1 MYEKVIHNTEELNT
15 MAVHLRMAQNFPELR
30 LLAAERLVPEQDVED
45 FISGKRFL
53 LAEIPMSEKNYA
65 SAAEKLREEMWL
77 LKDQLFTDL
86 VAQYLIERAKEDI
99 LFGFRV
105 LKKHKSLQKCM
116 DYIMKQAYQI
126 AEKEREKKF
135 GKKQNPKGR
144 TGNQNQSFGLGIA
157 ETKVYQWAEEYY
169 ALEDEVKEAK
179 EQAKERKKR
188 LNALKRKEDRRK
200 NAESD
205 KKAVSDAS
213 QKTKEP
219 AEQAAG
225 KKQTAEQ
232 KQSAEQ
238 SQTAGKRHPT
248 EQKRA
253 AQKNQAAEQNQLEEQ
268 KQMAGKNQATEQK
281 QTAEQKEI
289 PETPVMEKEPT
300 GEPEADLYGRQI
312 TVFDLL
318 AGPDAASKGGKE

>member
-1 MYEKVIHNTEELNT
+1 MYEKVIHNTEELNA
-15 MAVHLRMAQNFPELR
+15 MAVHLRMAHNFPELR
-30 LLAAERLVPEQDVED
+30 LLAAEWLVPEQDLED

-53 LAEIPMSEKNYA
+53 FAEIPMSEKNYT
-65 SAAEKLREEMWL
+65 SAAEKLREEMWH

-86 VAQYLIERAKEDI
+86 VAQYLIQRAKEDI

-105 LKKHKSLQKCM
+105 LKKQKSLQKCM
-116 DYIMKQAYQI
+116 DYIMKQAYQM

-135 GKKQNPKGR
+135 GKKQDPKGR
-144 TGNQNQSFGLGIA
+144 TGSQNQAFGLGIA

-188 LNALKRKEDRRK
+188 LNALKRKEEHRK
-200 NAESD
+200 NAESP
-205 KKAVSDAS
+205 KKAAKDTA
-213 QKTKEP
+213 QKTKAA

-232 KQSAEQ
+232 
-238 SQTAGKRHPT
+238 SQTAGKKHPT

-253 AQKNQAAEQNQLEEQ
+253 AQKMQAAEQKQSEEQ
-268 KQMAGKNQATEQK
+268 KQTAGKNQAAEQK

-300 GEPEADLYGRQI
+300 GEPEADLEGRQI

-318 AGPDAASKGGKE
+318 AGPDAASKGGTE

>member
-1 MYEKVIHNTEELNT
+1 MYEKVIHNTEELNA
-15 MAVHLRMAQNFPELR
+15 MAVHLRMAHNFPELR
-30 LLAAERLVPEQDVED
+30 LLAAEWLVPEQDLED

-65 SAAEKLREEMWL
+65 SAAEKLREEMWH

-86 VAQYLIERAKEDI
+86 VAQYLIGRAKEDI

-105 LKKHKSLQKCM
+105 LKKQKSLQKCM
-116 DYIMKQAYQI
+116 DYIMKQAYQM

-135 GKKQNPKGR
+135 GKKQDPKGR
-144 TGNQNQSFGLGIA
+144 TGSQNQAFGLGIA

-188 LNALKRKEDRRK
+188 LNALKRKEEHRK
-200 NAESD
+200 NAESP
-205 KKAVSDAS
+205 KKAAKDTA
-213 QKTKEP
+213 QKTKAA

-232 KQSAEQ
+232 
-238 SQTAGKRHPT
+238 SQTAGKKHPT

-253 AQKNQAAEQNQLEEQ
+253 AQKMQAAEQKQSEEQ
-268 KQMAGKNQATEQK
+268 KQTAGKNQAAEQK

-318 AGPDAASKGGKE
+318 AGSDAALEGGKE

>member
-1 MYEKVIHNTEELNT
+1 MYEKVIHNTEELNA
-15 MAVHLRMAQNFPELR
+15 MAVHLRMAHNFSELR
-30 LLAAERLVPEQDVED
+30 LLAAEWLVPEQDLED

-53 LAEIPMSEKNYA
+53 LAEIPMSERNYV
-65 SAAEKLREEMWL
+65 SAAEKLREEMWH

-86 VAQYLIERAKEDI
+86 VAQYLIGRAKEDI

-105 LKKHKSLQKCM
+105 LKKQKSLQKCM
-116 DYIMKQAYQI
+116 DYIMKQAYQM

-135 GKKQNPKGR
+135 GKKQDPKGR
-144 TGNQNQSFGLGIA
+144 TGNQNQAFGLGIA

-179 EQAKERKKR
+179 EQVKERK
-188 LNALKRKEDRRK
+188 
-200 NAESD
+200 
-205 KKAVSDAS
+205 
-213 QKTKEP
+213 
-219 AEQAAG
+219 QAAG

-232 KQSAEQ
+232 
-238 SQTAGKRHPT
+238 SQTAGKKHPT

-253 AQKNQAAEQNQLEEQ
+253 AQKMQAAEQKQSEEQ
-268 KQMAGKNQATEQK
+268 KQTAGKNQAAEQK

-318 AGPDAASKGGKE
+318 AGSDAALEGGKE

>member
-1 MYEKVIHNTEELNT
+1 MYEKVIHNTEELNA

-30 LLAAERLVPEQDVED
+30 LLAAERLVPEQDLED

-53 LAEIPMSEKNYA
+53 LAEIPMSEKNYT
-65 SAAEKLREEMWL
+65 SAAEKLREEMWH

-86 VAQYLIERAKEDI
+86 VAQYLIQRAKEDI

-105 LKKHKSLQKCM
+105 LKKQKSLQKCM
-116 DYIMKQAYQI
+116 DYIMKQAYQM

-135 GKKQNPKGR
+135 GKKQDPKGR
-144 TGNQNQSFGLGIA
+144 TGNQNQAFGLGIA

-188 LNALKRKEDRRK
+188 LNALKRKEEHRK
-200 NAESD
+200 NAESP
-205 KKAVSDAS
+205 KKAAKDTA
-213 QKTKEP
+213 QKTKAA
-219 AEQAAG
+219 AEQA
-225 KKQTAEQ
+225 
-232 KQSAEQ
+232 
-238 SQTAGKRHPT
+238 AGKRHPT
-248 EQKRA
+248 EKKRA
-253 AQKNQAAEQNQLEEQ
+253 AQKNQAAEQKQLEEQ
-268 KQMAGKNQATEQK
+268 KQMAGKNQAAEQK

-289 PETPVMEKEPT
+289 PEALAKEEEHAR
-300 GEPEADLYGRQI
+300 EPGADLEGRQI

-318 AGPDAASKGGKE
+318 AGPDAASKGGTE

>member
-1 MYEKVIHNTEELNT
+1 MYEKVIHNTEELNA
-15 MAVHLRMAQNFPELR
+15 MAVHLRMAHNFPELR
-30 LLAAERLVPEQDVED
+30 LLAAEWLVPEQDLED

-53 LAEIPMSEKNYA
+53 LAEIPMSERNYV
-65 SAAEKLREEMWL
+65 SAAEKLREEMWH

-86 VAQYLIERAKEDI
+86 VAQYLIGMAKEDI

-105 LKKHKSLQKCM
+105 LKKQKSLQKCM
-116 DYIMKQAYQI
+116 GYIMKQAYQM
-126 AEKEREKKF
+126 AEKEREKKL
-135 GKKQNPKGR
+135 GKKQEPKGR
-144 TGNQNQSFGLGIA
+144 TGNQNQAFGLGIA

-179 EQAKERKKR
+179 EQVKERK
-188 LNALKRKEDRRK
+188 
-200 NAESD
+200 
-205 KKAVSDAS
+205 
-213 QKTKEP
+213 
-219 AEQAAG
+219 QAAG

-232 KQSAEQ
+232 
-238 SQTAGKRHPT
+238 SQTAGKKHPT

-253 AQKNQAAEQNQLEEQ
+253 AQKMQAAEQKQSEEQ
-268 KQMAGKNQATEQK
+268 KQTAGKNQAAEQK

-318 AGPDAASKGGKE
+318 AGSDADPEGGKE

>member
-1 MYEKVIHNTEELNT
+1 MYEKVIHNTEELNA
-15 MAVHLRMAQNFPELR
+15 MAVHLRMAHNFPELR
-30 LLAAERLVPEQDVED
+30 LLAAEWLVPEQDLED

-53 LAEIPMSEKNYA
+53 FAEIPMSEKNYT
-65 SAAEKLREEMWL
+65 SAAEKLREEMWH

-86 VAQYLIERAKEDI
+86 VAQYLIQRAKEDI

-105 LKKHKSLQKCM
+105 LKKQKSLQKCM
-116 DYIMKQAYQI
+116 DYIMKQAYQM

-135 GKKQNPKGR
+135 GKKQDPKGR
-144 TGNQNQSFGLGIA
+144 TGNQNQAFSLGIA

-188 LNALKRKEDRRK
+188 LNALKRKEEHRK
-200 NAESD
+200 NAESP
-205 KKAVSDAS
+205 KKAAKDTA
-213 QKTKEP
+213 QKTKAA

-232 KQSAEQ
+232 
-238 SQTAGKRHPT
+238 SQTAGKKHPT

-253 AQKNQAAEQNQLEEQ
+253 AQKMQAAEQKQSEEQ
-268 KQMAGKNQATEQK
+268 KQTAGKNQAAEQK

>member
-1 MYEKVIHNTEELNT
+1 MYEKVIHNTEELNA
-15 MAVHLRMAQNFPELR
+15 MAAHLRMAQNFPELR

-53 LAEIPMSEKNYA
+53 LAEVPISEKKYA
-65 SAAEKLREEMWL
+65 SAAEKLREEMWH

-86 VAQYLIERAKEDI
+86 VAQYLIQRAKEDI

-105 LKKHKSLQKCM
+105 LKKQKSLQKCM
-116 DYIMKQAYQI
+116 DYIMKQAYQM

-135 GKKQNPKGR
+135 GKKQDPKGR
-144 TGNQNQSFGLGIA
+144 TGNQSQAFGLGIA

-188 LNALKRKEDRRK
+188 LNALKRKEERRK
-200 NAESD
+200 NAESP
-205 KKAVSDAS
+205 KKAVPDAS
-213 QKTKEP
+213 RKTKDS

-225 KKQTAEQ
+225 KNHTAEQ
-232 KQSAEQ
+232 KQSEERRQAAGKKQSEEQ
-238 SQTAGKRHPT
+238 KQTA
-248 EQKRA
+248 E
-253 AQKNQAAEQNQLEEQ
+253 KNQAAEQEQ
-268 KQMAGKNQATEQK
+268 A
-281 QTAEQKEI
+281 AEQKEI
-289 PETPVMEKEPT
+289 LETPVMEEEHA
-300 GEPEADLYGRQI
+300 GEPADDLEGRQI

-318 AGPDAASKGGKE
+318 SGPDADSEGGKE

>member
-1 MYEKVIHNTEELNT
+1 MYEKVIHNTEELNA
-15 MAVHLRMAQNFPELR
+15 MAAHLRMAQNFPELR

-53 LAEIPMSEKNYA
+53 LAEIPMSEKKYT
-65 SAAEKLREEMWL
+65 SAAEKLREEMWH

-86 VAQYLIERAKEDI
+86 VAQYLIQRAKEDI

-105 LKKHKSLQKCM
+105 LKKQKTLQKCM
-116 DYIMKQAYQI
+116 DYIMKQAYQM

-135 GKKQNPKGR
+135 GKKQDPKGR
-144 TGNQNQSFGLGIA
+144 TGNQNQAFSLGIA

-188 LNALKRKEDRRK
+188 LNALKRKEEHRK
-200 NAESD
+200 NAESP
-205 KKAVSDAS
+205 KKAAKDTA
-213 QKTKEP
+213 QKTK
-219 AEQAAG
+219 
-225 KKQTAEQ
+225 QT
-232 KQSAEQ
+232 AEQ
-238 SQTAGKRHPT
+238 SQTAGKKHPT

-253 AQKNQAAEQNQLEEQ
+253 AQKMQAAEQKQSEEQ
-268 KQMAGKNQATEQK
+268 KQTAGKNQAAEQK

-289 PETPVMEKEPT
+289 PDTLAKEEEHA
-300 GEPEADLYGRQI
+300 GEPEADLEGRQI

-318 AGPDAASKGGKE
+318 AGPDAASKGGTE

>member
-1 MYEKVIHNTEELNT
+1 MYEKVIHNTEELNA
-15 MAVHLRMAQNFPELR
+15 MAVHLRMAQNFSELR

-65 SAAEKLREEMWL
+65 SAAEKLREEMWH

-86 VAQYLIERAKEDI
+86 VAQYLIEKAKEDI

-105 LKKHKSLQKCM
+105 LKKQKSLQKCM
-116 DYIMKQAYQI
+116 DYIMKQAFQI

-135 GKKQNPKGR
+135 GKKQDPKGR

-169 ALEDEVKEAK
+169 ALEDEVKAAK
-179 EQAKERKKR
+179 EQAAERKKR
-188 LNALKRKEDRRK
+188 LNALKRKEERRK
-200 NAESD
+200 NAESP
-205 KKAVSDAS
+205 KKAASDAS
-213 QKTKEP
+213 KKTKEL
-219 AEQAAG
+219 AEQATE
-225 KKQTAEQ
+225 KKQT
-232 KQSAEQ
+232 
-238 SQTAGKRHPT
+238 
-248 EQKRA
+248 
-253 AQKNQAAEQNQLEEQ
+253 EEQ
-268 KQMAGKNQATEQK
+268 KQMAGKNQAAEQK

-289 PETPVMEKEPT
+289 PDTLAKEEEHA
-300 GEPEADLYGRQI
+300 GEPEADLEVRQI

-318 AGPDAASKGGKE
+318 SGSDADSKGGKE

>member
-1 MYEKVIHNTEELNT
+1 MYEKIIHNTEELNA
-15 MAVHLRMAQNFPELR
+15 MAVHLRIAQNFTELR

-65 SAAEKLREEMWL
+65 SAAEKLREEMWH

-99 LFGFRV
+99 LFGSRV
-105 LKKHKSLQKCM
+105 LKKQKSLQKCM
-116 DYIMKQAYQI
+116 GYIMKQAYQM

-135 GKKQNPKGR
+135 GKKQDPKGR

-179 EQAKERKKR
+179 EQAAERKKR
-188 LNALKRKEDRRK
+188 LNALKRKEERRK
-200 NAESD
+200 NAESP
-205 KKAVSDAS
+205 KKAASDAS
-213 QKTKEP
+213 KKTKEL
-219 AEQAAG
+219 AEQATE
-225 KKQTAEQ
+225 KKQT
-232 KQSAEQ
+232 
-238 SQTAGKRHPT
+238 
-248 EQKRA
+248 
-253 AQKNQAAEQNQLEEQ
+253 EEQ
-268 KQMAGKNQATEQK
+268 KQMAGKNQAAEQK

-289 PETPVMEKEPT
+289 PDTLAKEEEHA
-300 GEPEADLYGRQI
+300 GEPEADLEVRQI

-318 AGPDAASKGGKE
+318 SGSDADSKGGKE

>member
-1 MYEKVIHNTEELNT
+1 MFENVIHNTEELKA
-15 MAVHLRMAQNFPELR
+15 MSVHLWMAHNFPELR
-30 LLAAERLVPEQDVED
+30 LLAAEWLVPEQDLED

-53 LAEIPMSEKNYA
+53 LAEIPMSERNYV
-65 SAAEKLREEMWL
+65 SAAEKLREEMWH

-86 VAQYLIERAKEDI
+86 VAQYLIQRAKEDI

-105 LKKHKSLQKCM
+105 LKKQKSLQKCM
-116 DYIMKQAYQI
+116 DYIMKQAYQM

-135 GKKQNPKGR
+135 GKKQDPKGR
-144 TGNQNQSFGLGIA
+144 MGNQNQSFGLGIA
-157 ETKVYQWAEEYY
+157 ETKIYQWAEEYY
-169 ALEDEVKEAK
+169 ALEDEAKEAK

-188 LNALKRKEDRRK
+188 LNALKRKEEHRK
-200 NAESD
+200 NAESP
-205 KKAVSDAS
+205 KKAAKDTA
-213 QKTKEP
+213 QKTKEA

-232 KQSAEQ
+232 
-238 SQTAGKRHPT
+238 SQTAGKKQPT
-248 EQKRA
+248 KQKRE
-253 AQKNQAAEQNQLEEQ
+253 AQKKAAEQNQSEEQ
-268 KQMAGKNQATEQK
+268 KQMAGKNQAVEQK

-318 AGPDAASKGGKE
+318 AGSDAASEGGKE

>member
-1 MYEKVIHNTEELNT
+1 MFKRQEDLEMYEKVIHNTEELNA

-65 SAAEKLREEMWL
+65 SAAEKLREEMWH

-105 LKKHKSLQKCM
+105 LKKQKTLQKCM
-116 DYIMKQAYQI
+116 DYIMKQAYQM

-144 TGNQNQSFGLGIA
+144 TGNQNQAFGLGIA

-188 LNALKRKEDRRK
+188 INALKRKEERGK
-200 NAESD
+200 NAESP
-205 KKAVSDAS
+205 KKAASDAS
-213 QKTKEP
+213 KKTKEP

-225 KKQTAEQ
+225 K
-232 KQSAEQ
+232 
-238 SQTAGKRHPT
+238 
-248 EQKRA
+248 
-253 AQKNQAAEQNQLEEQ
+253 NQAA
-268 KQMAGKNQATEQK
+268 EQK

-289 PETPVMEKEPT
+289 PDTLAKEEEHA
-300 GEPEADLYGRQI
+300 GEPEADLEVRQI

-318 AGPDAASKGGKE
+318 AGSDATSKGGKE

>member
-1 MYEKVIHNTEELNT
+1 MYEKVIHNTEELNA

-65 SAAEKLREEMWL
+65 SAAEKLREEMWH

-86 VAQYLIERAKEDI
+86 VAQYLIGRAKEDI

-116 DYIMKQAYQI
+116 DYIMKQAYQM
-126 AEKEREKKF
+126 AEKEREKKI
-135 GKKQNPKGR
+135 GKKQDQKSR
-144 TGNQNQSFGLGIA
+144 TGNQNQAFGLGIA

-188 LNALKRKEDRRK
+188 LNALKRKEDRGK

-219 AEQAAG
+219 
-225 KKQTAEQ
+225 
-232 KQSAEQ
+232 
-238 SQTAGKRHPT
+238 T
-248 EQKRA
+248 EQV
-253 AQKNQAAEQNQLEEQ
+253 
-268 KQMAGKNQATEQK
+268 AGKNQAAEQK

-289 PETPVMEKEPT
+289 PDTLAKEEEHA
-300 GEPEADLYGRQI
+300 GEPEADLEGRQI

-318 AGPDAASKGGKE
+318 SGADAASKGGKE

>member
-1 MYEKVIHNTEELNT
+1 MYEKVIHNTEELNA

-65 SAAEKLREEMWL
+65 SAAEKLREEMWH

-86 VAQYLIERAKEDI
+86 VAQYLIGRAKEDI

-105 LKKHKSLQKCM
+105 LKKQKTLQKCM
-116 DYIMKQAYQI
+116 DYIMKQAYQM
-126 AEKEREKKF
+126 AEKEREKKI
-135 GKKQNPKGR
+135 GKKQDQKSR
-144 TGNQNQSFGLGIA
+144 TGNQNQAFGLGIA

-188 LNALKRKEDRRK
+188 LNALKRKEDRGK

-219 AEQAAG
+219 
-225 KKQTAEQ
+225 
-232 KQSAEQ
+232 
-238 SQTAGKRHPT
+238 T
-248 EQKRA
+248 EQV
-253 AQKNQAAEQNQLEEQ
+253 
-268 KQMAGKNQATEQK
+268 AGKNQAAEQK

-289 PETPVMEKEPT
+289 PDTLAKEEEHA
-300 GEPEADLYGRQI
+300 GEPEADLEGRQI

-318 AGPDAASKGGKE
+318 SGADAASKGGKE

>member
-1 MYEKVIHNTEELNT
+1 MYEKVIHNTEELNA
-15 MAVHLRMAQNFPELR
+15 MAVHLRMAQNFSELR

-65 SAAEKLREEMWL
+65 SAAEKLREEMWH

-86 VAQYLIERAKEDI
+86 VAQYLIEKAKEDI

-105 LKKHKSLQKCM
+105 LKKQKSLQKCM
-116 DYIMKQAYQI
+116 DYIMKQAFQI

-135 GKKQNPKGR
+135 GKKQDPKGR

-179 EQAKERKKR
+179 EQAAERKKR
-188 LNALKRKEDRRK
+188 LNALKRKEERRK
-200 NAESD
+200 NAESP
-205 KKAVSDAS
+205 KKAASDAS
-213 QKTKEP
+213 KKTKEL
-219 AEQAAG
+219 AEQATE
-225 KKQTAEQ
+225 KKQT
-232 KQSAEQ
+232 
-238 SQTAGKRHPT
+238 
-248 EQKRA
+248 
-253 AQKNQAAEQNQLEEQ
+253 EEQ
-268 KQMAGKNQATEQK
+268 KQMAGKNQAAEQK

-289 PETPVMEKEPT
+289 PDTLAKEEEHA
-300 GEPEADLYGRQI
+300 GEPEADLEVRQI

-318 AGPDAASKGGKE
+318 SGSDADSKGGKE

>member
-1 MYEKVIHNTEELNT
+1 MYEKVIHNTEELNA
-15 MAVHLRMAQNFPELR
+15 MAVHLRMAQNFSELR

-65 SAAEKLREEMWL
+65 SAAEKLREEMWH

-86 VAQYLIERAKEDI
+86 VAQYLIGRAKEDI

-116 DYIMKQAYQI
+116 DYIMKQAFQI

-135 GKKQNPKGR
+135 GKKQDPKGR
-144 TGNQNQSFGLGIA
+144 TGNQNQSFGLGIV
-157 ETKVYQWAEEYY
+157 ETKVYQWAEDYY

-179 EQAKERKKR
+179 EQAAERKKR
-188 LNALKRKEDRRK
+188 LNALKRKEEHRK
-200 NAESD
+200 NAESP
-205 KKAVSDAS
+205 KKAAKDTA
-213 QKTKEP
+213 QKTKAA

-232 KQSAEQ
+232 S
-238 SQTAGKRHPT
+238 
-248 EQKRA
+248 
-253 AQKNQAAEQNQLEEQ
+253 
-268 KQMAGKNQATEQK
+268 

-289 PETPVMEKEPT
+289 PETLAKEEEHA
-300 GEPEADLYGRQI
+300 GEPETDLEGRQI
-312 TVFDLL
+312 SVFDFL
-318 AGPDAASKGGKE
+318 AGSDAASKGGKE

>member
-1 MYEKVIHNTEELNT
+1 MYEKVIHNTEELNA

-53 LAEIPMSEKNYA
+53 LAEIPMSEKNYT
-65 SAAEKLREEMWL
+65 SAAEKLREEMWH
-77 LKDQLFTDL
+77 LKGQLFTDL
-86 VAQYLIERAKEDI
+86 VAQYLIQRAKEDI

-105 LKKHKSLQKCM
+105 LKKQKSLQKCM
-116 DYIMKQAYQI
+116 DYIMKQAYQM

-135 GKKQNPKGR
+135 GKKQDPKGR
-144 TGNQNQSFGLGIA
+144 TGNQNQAFGLGIA

-188 LNALKRKEDRRK
+188 LNALKRKEEHRK
-200 NAESD
+200 NAESP
-205 KKAVSDAS
+205 KKAAKDTA
-213 QKTKEP
+213 QKTKAA

-232 KQSAEQ
+232 
-238 SQTAGKRHPT
+238 SQTAGKKHPT

-253 AQKNQAAEQNQLEEQ
+253 AQKMQAAEQKQSEEQ
-268 KQMAGKNQATEQK
+268 KQMAGKNQAAEQK

>member
-1 MYEKVIHNTEELNT
+1 MRKTMEGQKALHFLFKSQEDLEMYEKIIHNTEELNA
-15 MAVHLRMAQNFPELR
+15 MAVHLRIAQNFTELR

-45 FISGKRFL
+45 FIIGKRFL

-65 SAAEKLREEMWL
+65 SAAEKLREEMWHL
-77 LKDQLFTDL
+77 NDQLFTDL

-105 LKKHKSLQKCM
+105 LKKQKSLQKCM
-116 DYIMKQAYQI
+116 DYIMKQAYQM

-135 GKKQNPKGR
+135 GKKQDPKGR

-179 EQAKERKKR
+179 EQAAERKKR
-188 LNALKRKEDRRK
+188 LNALKRKEERRK
-200 NAESD
+200 NAESP
-205 KKAVSDAS
+205 KKAASDAS
-213 QKTKEP
+213 KKTKEL
-219 AEQAAG
+219 AEQATE
-225 KKQTAEQ
+225 KKQT
-232 KQSAEQ
+232 
-238 SQTAGKRHPT
+238 
-248 EQKRA
+248 
-253 AQKNQAAEQNQLEEQ
+253 EEQ
-268 KQMAGKNQATEQK
+268 KQMAGKNQAAEQK

-289 PETPVMEKEPT
+289 PDTLAKEEEHA
-300 GEPEADLYGRQI
+300 GEPEADLEVRQI

-318 AGPDAASKGGKE
+318 SGSDADSKGGKE

>member
-1 MYEKVIHNTEELNT
+1 MYEKVIHNTEELNA
-15 MAVHLRMAQNFPELR
+15 MAVHLRMAHNFSELR
-30 LLAAERLVPEQDVED
+30 LLAAEWLVPEQDLED

-53 LAEIPMSEKNYA
+53 LAEIPMSERNYV
-65 SAAEKLREEMWL
+65 SAAEKLREEMWH

-86 VAQYLIERAKEDI
+86 VAQYLIGRAKEDI

-105 LKKHKSLQKCM
+105 LKKQKSLQKCM
-116 DYIMKQAYQI
+116 DYIMKQAYQM

-135 GKKQNPKGR
+135 GKKQDPKGR
-144 TGNQNQSFGLGIA
+144 TGNQNQAFGLGIA

-179 EQAKERKKR
+179 KR
-188 LNALKRKEDRRK
+188 LNALKRKEEHRK
-200 NAESD
+200 NAESP
-205 KKAVSDAS
+205 KKAAKDTA
-213 QKTKEP
+213 QKTKAA

-232 KQSAEQ
+232 
-238 SQTAGKRHPT
+238 SQTAGKKHPT

-253 AQKNQAAEQNQLEEQ
+253 AQKMQAAEQKQSEEQ
-268 KQMAGKNQATEQK
+268 KQTAGKNQAAEQK